1 MYRKQQERQA
11 GFYTQTAVLYCTR
24 RVVPRLFEN
33 GVPRLFEN
41 EVPRLFEKNKERFAP
56 NDGGMRPRSVIA
68 PYDV

>member
-1 MYRKQQERQA
+1 MCTLDFVFRILCTCTA
-11 GFYTQTAVLYCTR
+11 YTTV
-24 RVVPRLFEN
+24 VVPRLFEN
-33 GVPRLFEN
+33 KVPRLFEN